1 VTGPRVS
8 GDRVLAHGLGLDLVE
23 PDWPPIVR
31 SEVEPVLAAFGLE
44 AVAVIWQSPRPLS
57 SAALVAAGDRTVFVK
72 RLPDSVR
79 TVEGLTE
86 EHLFGAHLR
95 GAGVPVPETLAT
107 SRGGTVVRHDG
118 WTYEVQ
124 ERGEGNDL
132 YRETQSWQPFFSATH
147 AFNAGVM
154 LAQVADAGVDFDA
167 PARTPQPLVTS
178 WGAIAQSDLID
189 GLEAFVEARPQVAAG
204 LVGRDWRRDVGRDL
218 VPLHARFAPYV
229 EQLEPGWTHGDGHA
243 SNFLWGPGGAVSSL
257 LDLGL
262 CDRTTPIVDLATA
275 IERNAVSWLSP
286 EPQARLDVVDALLRG
301 WSSVRGLSAVEAA
314 ALPELVPIVHVE
326 FALSEMG
333 YFAAVTGSPANA
345 EVAYSTYLLGH
356 ARWHAG
362 AEGQALRRHLQT
374 YAGWA
379 SRR

>member
-1 VTGPRVS
+1 VS
-8 GDRVLAHGLGLDLVE
+8 DRLLVHGLADDLVE
-23 PDWPPIVR
+23 PYWPPIVLG
-31 SEVEPVLAAFGLE
+31 EVEPVLAAFGLE
-44 AVAVIWQSPRPLS
+44 AVAVTWQSPRPLS
-57 SAALVAAGDRTVFVK
+57 SAALVATSDRSVFVK

-95 GAGVPVPETLAT
+95 GAGVPVPETLVT
-107 SRGGTVVRHDG
+107 PRGSSAVRHGG

-132 YRETQSWQPFFSATH
+132 YRETQSWQPFFSVTH

-154 LAQVADAGVDFDA
+154 LAALADAGVDFDA
-167 PARTPQPLVTS
+167 PARAPKPLVTS
-178 WGAIAQSDLID
+178 WEAIAQRDLIE
-189 GLEAFVEARPQVAAG
+189 GLEAFVAASPQVAQG
-204 LVGRDWRRDVGRDL
+204 LGDRDWRRDVARDL
-218 VPLHARFAPYV
+218 LPLHARFAGFAD
-229 EQLEPGWTHGDGHA
+229 QLQPGWTHGDGHA
-243 SNFLWGPGGAVSSL
+243 SNFLWGPGGAVSSV

-275 IERNAVSWLSP
+275 IERNAVSWLNP
-286 EPQARLDVVDALLRG
+286 EPEARLDLVDALLRG
-301 WSSVRGLSAVEAA
+301 WSSVRPLTDVEAA

-333 YFAAVTGSPANA
+333 YFAAVTGSPDDA
-345 EVAYSTYLLGH
+345 EVAYGTYLLGH

-362 AEGQALRRHLQT
+362 AAGQALRHHLQAFGAWT
-374 YAGWA
+374 SG
-379 SRR
+379 R